1 MVVEDP
7 IVGEGITVG
16 LSSTVFSGVSTC
28 VGGAAVGITVGILS
42 SAVTLGVGVGEME
55 FASVK

>member
-1 MVVEDP
+1 MEDP

-16 LSSTVFSGVSTC
+16 LSCAVCSGVSTC

-42 SAVTLGVGVGEME
+42 SAVTLGVGVGEGE
-55 FASVK
+55 LAPPK